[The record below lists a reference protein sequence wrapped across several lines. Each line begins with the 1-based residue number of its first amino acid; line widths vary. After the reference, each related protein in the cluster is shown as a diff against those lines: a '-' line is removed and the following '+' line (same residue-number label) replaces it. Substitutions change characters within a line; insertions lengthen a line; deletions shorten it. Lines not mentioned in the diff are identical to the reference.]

1 MVTVKSGTP
10 ILPATVK
17 TGGTIP
23 VAVKQMS
30 TQSNVVKI
38 ALPPSQQQQLVR
50 TSSAP
55 VGHMVTGAKAQRII
69 LPSPASFS
77 SSDAL
82 IQTKVITIPDSKVS
96 IKIVK
101 LSVGGVDDFVTHCTQ
116 IWL

>member
-30 TQSNVVKI
+30 SHSNVVKI
-38 ALPPSQQQQLVR
+38 ALPPTQQQQLVR

-55 VGHMVTGAKAQRII
+55 AGVNFINI
-69 LPSPASFS
+69 LRNTFSYKSVWLSFS
-77 SSDAL
+77 L
-82 IQTKVITIPDSKVS
+82 
-96 IKIVK
+96 
-101 LSVGGVDDFVTHCTQ
+101 VTSRLCNFSAQ
-116 IWL
+116 EYRLKS

>member
-30 TQSNVVKI
+30 SHNNVVKI
-38 ALPPSQQQQLVR
+38 ALPPSQQQQQLVR

-55 VGHMVTGAKAQRII
+55 AAGHMVTGAKAQRII
-69 LPSPASFS
+69 LPSPANFANN
-77 SSDAL
+77 DAL
-82 IQTKVITIPDSKVS
+82 IHTKVITIPDTKVS
-96 IKIVK
+96 FEV
-101 LSVGGVDDFVTHCTQ
+101 LSLFYGSFTYLQTLLCK
-116 IWL
+116 

>member
-30 TQSNVVKI
+30 SHSNVVKI

-55 VGHMVTGAKAQRII
+55 AAGHMVTGAKAQRII
-69 LPSPASFS
+69 LPSPANFAN
-77 SSDAL
+77 SDAL
-82 IQTKVITIPDSKVS
+82 IHTKVITIPDTKVS
-96 IKIVK
+96 LKYISLLRFIHVPTN
-101 LSVGGVDDFVTHCTQ
+101 FAF
-116 IWL
+116 